1 MNERGFVTVSMR
13 ELERIKIFAA
23 VAEHRLKV
31 VQAAERLD
39 LCERQ
44 VSRLVRRYETSG
56 SDETNAD
63 RPATMPDSQSIRVP

>member
-13 ELERIKIFAA
+13 ELERIKIIAA

-44 VSRLVRRYETSG
+44 VSRLVRRYETNG
-56 SDETNAD
+56 SVAIRTVGREI
-63 RPATMPDSQSIRVP
+63 SI